1 MHIGY
6 ARVST
11 QDQNPELQTDA
22 LKSAGCEQI
31 FTDKLSGA
39 TRERPELESCI
50 KTLRKGDT
58 LIVWRLDR
66 LGRSLKDLV
75 EIISE
80 LENNGIAFKSLN
92 ESIDTSSAGGKLIFH
107 IFGALSEFERNLIRE
122 RTLAGLEAAK
132 ARGRT
137 GGRKPKM
144 NARDV
149 AKANAML
156 ADPNITKIEVAEH
169 FAVSRVTLD
178 AALRRYSDPQNF
190 EIGA

>member
-144 NARDV
+144 NAKDV